1 MQITG
6 SRGLPEP
13 GGSRGSTDRKAY
25 KAVSLSPGRLSL
37 SLSLSSPPG
46 GSPVVSPSAHARALA
61 PATVTAPYISRGSGG
76 GGGTGVTSTDIKVVL
91 ARAGVRSPTLVE
103 IFDFYD
109 TRRERT
115 AEARRG
121 GGGGA
126 NSTDREGKRE
136 KEREQDR
143 TSLVPA
149 TVFTSYS
156 LPHSPPIAPL
166 FFPLSLSLFLLL
178 FLLSAILLATP
189 GFRAPFPRPD
199 RGIKLRRREARKMAI
214 RERDATFSAVGVL
227 VGQTELAPPGGRAR
241 KEGPASGS
249 APRDR
254 ENRAALHF
262 QLIPVPRPRSS
273 RPFCKGATRIR
284 RATEG
289 IPGTAARWREPA
301 PALSFSRW
309 LAALL
314 HPFSRL

>member
-166 FFPLSLSLFLLL
+166 FFPLSLSLYSSSF
-178 FLLSAILLATP
+178 FS
-189 GFRAPFPRPD
+189 FPRFFLPPQASARRFLD
-199 RGIKLRRREARKMAI
+199 LIGELSYGDGKLEKWRY
-214 RERDATFSAVGVL
+214 
-227 VGQTELAPPGGRAR
+227 
-241 KEGPASGS
+241 GS
-249 APRDR
+249 A
-254 ENRAALHF
+254 
-262 QLIPVPRPRSS
+262 
-273 RPFCKGATRIR
+273 TRR
-284 RATEG
+284 L
-289 IPGTAARWREPA
+289 
-301 PALSFSRW
+301 ALSGYSSDR
-309 LAALL
+309 
-314 HPFSRL
+314 PS